1 MEKAHKTHIMNPAF
15 FFFFFFHRF
24 NQDHS
29 MPNLIWNYKVS
40 SEHKEFVV
48 SAIDF

>member
-1 MEKAHKTHIMNPAF
+1 MEKAHKTHIMNPT
-15 FFFFFFHRF
+15 FFFHRF

-40 SEHKEFVV
+40 SKHKEVVV
-48 SAIDF
+48 SATD

>member
-1 MEKAHKTHIMNPAF
+1 MEKAHKTHMNPAI
-15 FFFFFFHRF
+15 FFFFHRF

-40 SEHKEFVV
+40 SEHKEVVV
-48 SAIDF
+48 SATD

>member
-1 MEKAHKTHIMNPAF
+1 MEKAHKTHIMNPA

-40 SEHKEFVV
+40 SEHKEVVV
-48 SAIDF
+48 SATD